1 MEEDRQNLH
10 TQQALITA
18 ILASANDA
26 IIGSDVSG
34 TVIVWNHAASLLFGY
49 AAKEILGQPFSL
61 LFPEGQLPECQTLI
75 KLLQQ
80 SRVLG
85 QFETTI
91 RCKDEMELPVSLTIS
106 AIHDEA
112 EASSVKGLSFIVRD
126 FSSMYKLAQR
136 LTQSERRFK
145 QVVEAAPNAM
155 ALTDR
160 LGQIEMVNA
169 KAEQIFGYSR
179 ADLMGKPMEMLI
191 PQRFRQEYQVLRN
204 NYISG
209 TGANLA
215 DHCRDLLALRKDGHE
230 FPIEIGFNPID
241 TDGGIRILAAIVDIS
256 ERKRFI
262 DELSRRNQELDNFAY
277 VASHDL
283 KSPLRGVGQL
293 ATWIEED
300 LETQI
305 NEETREHL
313 HLMRARITRMEKL
326 LDDLLLYFRADRLGG
341 AIESVNFAELVR
353 DVFDLCCTDRSFDL
367 ELQGSFP
374 ESPTH
379 KVALELVFRNL
390 INNAIKHHDKRSGHI
405 IIRSLPTAQHY
416 IFEVAD
422 DGCGIAPEHRE
433 RVFGMFQTLRPRD
446 EVEGSGM
453 GLAVIKKTI
462 ETLGGSISLGDNQPR
477 GAVFRFSWPREVE

>member
-1 MEEDRQNLH
+1 MEDQQNLIE
-10 TQQALITA
+10 QQALLTA
-18 ILASANDA
+18 IVASANDA
-26 IIGSDVSG
+26 IIGSDVNG
-34 TVIVWNHAASLLFGY
+34 IIIVWNNAASLLFGH
-49 AAKEILGQPFSL
+49 AASDVLGQPFTL

-80 SRVLG
+80 SSVLG
-85 QFETTI
+85 QFETAI
-91 RCKDEMELPVSLTIS
+91 LCKDGTELPVSLTIS
-106 AIHDEA
+106 AIHDETDD
-112 EASSVKGLSFIVRD
+112 SIKGLSFIVRD

-136 LTQSERRFK
+136 MTQSERRFK

-155 ALTDR
+155 ILTDE
-160 LGQIEMVNA
+160 LGHIEMVNE
-169 KAEQIFGYSR
+169 KTEQIFEYTRSE
-179 ADLMGKPMEMLI
+179 LMGKPMEMLI
-191 PQRFRQEYQVLRN
+191 PQRSLEGYRGLRN
-204 NYISG
+204 NYLRAQETPLLI
-209 TGANLA
+209 
-215 DHCRDLLALRKDGHE
+215 DHNPDLLALKKDGSE
-230 FPIEIGFNPID
+230 FPIEIGLNPID
-241 TDGGIRILAAIVDIS
+241 TDSGIHILAAIVDIS
-256 ERKRFI
+256 ERQRFI
-262 DELSRRNQELDNFAY
+262 DELSRRNQELDNFVY

-283 KSPLRGVGQL
+283 KSPLRGVVQL

-300 LETQI
+300 LAGNI
-305 NEETREHL
+305 GEETREHL
-313 HLMRARITRMEKL
+313 HMMRGRVTRMEKL

-341 AIESVNFAELVR
+341 AIESVDFSELVR

-374 ESPTH
+374 YSATQ

-405 IIRSLPTAQHY
+405 VVRSLPAEQNF

-422 DGCGIAPEHRE
+422 DGRGIAPEHRE

-462 ETLGGSISLGDNQPR
+462 ESLGGAISLGDNQPR
-477 GAVFRFSWPREVE
+477 GAVFRFSWPKVSE